1 MKLPFIK
8 NLSFFCI
15 FFFLIMSGI
24 ATPVSGRSVFFQH
37 KYDVL
42 KMFPDTIKPQ
52 RMEQREIF
60 KKVEQMPTFPGCE
73 HLDGSHA
80 YKEECTKKALIEY
93 VFNNLQYPEEAKKN
107 KIEGNCVVQFII
119 MENGTLAEINIIR
132 DIGYGCG
139 EEVARVIR
147 KMNDDNIV
155 WTPGRQL
162 GRPVQVLYTLP
173 VRFKL

>member
-60 KKVEQMPTFPGCE
+60 KKVEQMPRFPGCE

-80 YKEECTKKALIEY
+80 VKQECAQKAMLDYMLFDIYNTLKKRKKTELKAIPCSAIY
-93 VFNNLQYPEEAKKN
+93 YYGKRYSSRAQYN
-107 KIEGNCVVQFII
+107 V
-119 MENGTLAEINIIR
+119 R

-139 EEVARVIR
+139 EEVARVIQQ
-147 KMNDDNIV
+147 NE
-155 WTPGRQL
+155 
-162 GRPVQVLYTLP
+162 
-173 VRFKL
+173 